1 MDLRHG
7 TYLPFRKIVEA
18 EGLDAEGLAAAR
30 RYVEKCRKMSG
41 PWCEWSSMTERW
53 HYLYVRVEFRESFTK
68 SWSLCEQQTEK
79 VAEQHCEGME
89 AGTPVKEQG
98 MKRPLPEVLPAKAK
112 KTCGA
117 VHDAGKSKKEDLG
130 KGTPSKLGEAGKR
143 TPKPRAPLELALQEA
158 TQTKQA
164 LMKAMSTGQ
173 NIVDAVTNDATWQW
187 ARGDQTVEKAC
198 GCHEAGDKLHDR
210 LRQVLRKRRHPD
222 SERGVPRKAVAARAE
237 CLPHGHAQPRA
248 GRGP

>member
-1 MDLRHG
+1 MEPLRAADG
-7 TYLPFRKIVEA
+7 
-18 EGLDAEGLAAAR
+18 EGGRAAR
-30 RYVEKCRKMSG
+30 RG
-41 PWCEWSSMTERW
+41 DGGW
-53 HYLYVRVEFRESFTK
+53 HAREGAGHEAALAGGAACK
-68 SWSLCEQQTEK
+68 GQEDVWRCARRRQKQ
-79 VAEQHCEGME
+79 EG
-89 AGTPVKEQG
+89 
-98 MKRPLPEVLPAKAK
+98 
-112 KTCGA
+112 
-117 VHDAGKSKKEDLG
+117 DLG

-158 TQTKQA
+158 TQTTQA

-222 SERGVPRKAVAARAE
+222 RERGVPRKAVAARAE